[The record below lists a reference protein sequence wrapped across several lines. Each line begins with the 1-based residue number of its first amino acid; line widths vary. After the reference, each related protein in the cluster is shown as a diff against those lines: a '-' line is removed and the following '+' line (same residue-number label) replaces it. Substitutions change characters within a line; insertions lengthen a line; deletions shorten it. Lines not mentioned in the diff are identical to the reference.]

1 MVVLDFIENEDQA
14 VLNSEGEV
22 FDEHVNRVSDI
33 IERLVKLEDLV
44 TTEPVT
50 HHVPG
55 ISDDRPCV
63 RSVTEAEHLRR
74 QLDQVL
80 YSLMKINRV
89 KDDKA
94 LDVCSL
100 EGH

>member
-1 MVVLDFIENEDQA
+1 M
-14 VLNSEGEV
+14 
-22 FDEHVNRVSDI
+22 
-33 IERLVKLEDLV
+33 

-55 ISDDRPCV
+55 IGDDRPGV
-63 RSVTEAEHLRR
+63 RSITEGEHLNRR
-74 QLDQVL
+74 LDQVRD
-80 YSLMKINRV
+80 SLMKVKRV

-100 EGH
+100 KAH